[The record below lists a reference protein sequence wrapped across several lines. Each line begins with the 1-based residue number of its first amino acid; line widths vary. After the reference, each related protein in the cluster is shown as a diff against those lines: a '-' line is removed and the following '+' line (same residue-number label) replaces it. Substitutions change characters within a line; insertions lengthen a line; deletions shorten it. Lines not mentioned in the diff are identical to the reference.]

1 MRTLLILLGII
12 FVGCSPEI
20 RVYHQVDKC
29 NPAAQYQTFQWGK
42 IDSAAWRLNPLY
54 LNELNDRRIKQ
65 AVNDLLIAK
74 GYVPSQDSSD
84 LMLRYDIRVDEQSML
99 LPDPYGY
106 LYGDYWMIPRDN
118 LFRYREA
125 TLILDVWRR
134 RNGRLIWRGW
144 AVAAIEVVFGDGK
157 DPEIV
162 IRSAVAKILDSF
174 PAHVGSANAGASV
187 ATGKNV
193 VNGNER

>member
-1 MRTLLILLGII
+1 MRTLLILLGVI

-20 RVYHQVDKC
+20 RVYHQVNKS
-29 NPAAQYQTFQWGK
+29 NPSAQYHTFQWGK

-125 TLILDVWRR
+125 TLILDVRRR

-174 PAHVGSANAGASV
+174 PAHAGSANAGASV
-187 ATGKNV
+187 ATGKSV